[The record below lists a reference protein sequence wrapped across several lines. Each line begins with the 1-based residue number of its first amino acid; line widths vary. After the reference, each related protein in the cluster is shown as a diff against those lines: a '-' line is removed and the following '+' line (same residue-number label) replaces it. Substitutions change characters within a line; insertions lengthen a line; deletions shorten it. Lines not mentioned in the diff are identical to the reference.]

1 MKKMKE
7 FVVIGL
13 GRFGKSVASQLYT
26 MGNEVLAIDKN
37 PIETNQMDGKVSSAI
52 TADATKYEIL
62 HSLGVENFDC
72 AIVCIGEALESSL
85 LVVEACKELKIG
97 YIIAKAKSE
106 QHAKILKALGVDLIV
121 SPEEFAGKKLTNM
134 LATPGINELAELT
147 EDYKIFEMA
156 LPDGWRNKTIRDINM
171 TKKYKVSIIVI
182 KRENAVLIPDPD
194 MELIEGDKL
203 VLSGESSKF
212 YSLINLIKEPEEVK
226 QSLTSVFE
234 NKDEDNE

>member
-13 GRFGKSVASQLYT
+13 GRFGKSVATQLYT
-26 MGNEVLAIDKN
+26 MGNEVLAIDKDQL
-37 PIETNQMDGKVSSAI
+37 ETNQMEGKVSSAV

-85 LVVEACKELKIG
+85 LVVEVCKELKIG

-106 QHAKILKALGVDLIV
+106 QHAKILKALGVDLVV

-134 LATPGINELAELT
+134 LSTPGINELAELT
-147 EDYKIFEMA
+147 EDYKIFEMS
-156 LPDGWRNKTIRDINM
+156 LPDGWRDKTIRDINM

-182 KRENAVLIPDPD
+182 KRNNEVLMPDPE
-194 MELIEGDKL
+194 MILVEGDKL
-203 VLSGESSKF
+203 VLSGESSRF
-212 YSLINLIKEPEEVK
+212 YALLNLIKEPEEVK
-226 QSLTSVFE
+226 QSLSSVFGTPD
-234 NKDEDNE
+234 KNE

>member
-13 GRFGKSVASQLYT
+13 GRFGKSVATQLYT
-26 MGNEVLAIDKN
+26 MGNEVLAIDKDQL
-37 PIETNQMDGKVSSAI
+37 ETNQMEGKVSSAV

-85 LVVEACKELKIG
+85 LVVEVCKELKIG

-106 QHAKILKALGVDLIV
+106 QHAKILKALGVDLVV

-134 LATPGINELAELT
+134 LSTPGINELAELT
-147 EDYKIFEMA
+147 EDYKIFEMS
-156 LPDGWRNKTIRDINM
+156 LPDGWRDKTIRDINM

-182 KRENAVLIPDPD
+182 KRNNEVLMPDPE
-194 MELIEGDKL
+194 MILVEGDKP
-203 VLSGESSKF
+203 VLSGESSRF
-212 YSLINLIKEPEEVK
+212 YALLNLIKEPEEVK
-226 QSLTSVFE
+226 QSLSSVFGTPD
-234 NKDEDNE
+234 KNE

>member
-13 GRFGKSVASQLYT
+13 GRFGKSVATQLYT

-37 PIETNQMDGKVSSAI
+37 QLETNQMEGKVSSAV

-85 LVVEACKELKIG
+85 LVVEVCKELKIG

-106 QHAKILKALGVDLIV
+106 QHAKILKALGVDLVV

-134 LATPGINELAELT
+134 LSTPGINELAELT
-147 EDYKIFEMA
+147 EDYKIFEMS
-156 LPDGWRNKTIRDINM
+156 LPDGWRDKTIRDINM

-182 KRENAVLIPDPD
+182 KRNNEVLMPDPE
-194 MELIEGDKL
+194 MILVEGDKL
-203 VLSGESSKF
+203 VLSGESSRF
-212 YSLINLIKEPEEVK
+212 YALLNLIKEPEEVK
-226 QSLTSVFE
+226 QSLSSVFGTPD
-234 NKDEDNE
+234 KNE

>member
-13 GRFGKSVASQLYT
+13 GRFGKSVATQLYT

-37 PIETNQMDGKVSSAI
+37 QLETNQMEGKVSSAV

-85 LVVEACKELKIG
+85 LVVEVCKELKIG

-106 QHAKILKALGVDLIV
+106 QHAKILKALGVDLVV

-134 LATPGINELAELT
+134 LSTPGINELAELT
-147 EDYKIFEMA
+147 EDYKIFEMS
-156 LPDGWRNKTIRDINM
+156 LPDGWRDKTIRDINM

-182 KRENAVLIPDPD
+182 KRNNEVLMPDPE
-194 MELIEGDKL
+194 MTLVEGDKL

-212 YSLINLIKEPEEVK
+212 YALLNLIKEPEEVK
-226 QSLTSVFE
+226 QSLSSVFGAPD
-234 NKDEDNE
+234 KNE

>member
-13 GRFGKSVASQLYT
+13 GRFGKSVATQLYI

-37 PIETNQMDGKVSSAI
+37 PLETNQMEGKVSSAI

-85 LVVEACKELKIG
+85 LVVEVCKELKIG

-134 LATPGINELAELT
+134 LSTPGINELAELT
-147 EDYKIFEMA
+147 EDYKIFEMT
-156 LPDGWRNKTIRDINM
+156 LQDDWRNKTIKDINM

-182 KRENAVLIPDPD
+182 KRDNEVIAPEPD

-212 YSLINLIKEPEEVK
+212 YALMNLIKEPDEVK
-226 QSLTSVFE
+226 QSLSSVFGSS
-234 NKDEDNE
+234 EDKE

>member
-13 GRFGKSVASQLYT
+13 GRFGKSVATQLYT

-37 PIETNQMDGKVSSAI
+37 PLETNQMEGKVSSAI

-85 LVVEACKELKIG
+85 LVVEVCKELKIG

-134 LATPGINELAELT
+134 LSTPGINELAELT
-147 EDYKIFEMA
+147 EDYKIFEMT
-156 LPDGWRNKTIRDINM
+156 LPDDWRNKTIKDINM

-182 KRENAVLIPDPD
+182 KRDYEVIAPEPD

-212 YSLINLIKEPEEVK
+212 YALMNLIKEPDEVK
-226 QSLTSVFE
+226 QSLSSVFGSS
-234 NKDEDNE
+234 EDKE

>member
-13 GRFGKSVASQLYT
+13 GRFGKSVATQLYT
-26 MGNEVLAIDKN
+26 TGNEVLAIDKD
-37 PIETNQMDGKVSSAI
+37 PLETNQMEGKVTSAI
-52 TADATKYEIL
+52 TADATKYEIM

-85 LVVEACKELKIG
+85 LVVEVCKELKIG

-106 QHAKILKALGVDLIV
+106 QHAKILKALGVDLVV
-121 SPEEFAGKKLTNM
+121 SPEDFAGKKLTNM
-134 LATPGINELAELT
+134 LSTPGINELAELT
-147 EDYKIFEMA
+147 EDYKIFEMP

-182 KRENAVLIPDPD
+182 KRENEVLMPEPD
-194 MELIEGDKL
+194 MELLEGDRL

-212 YSLINLIKEPEEVK
+212 YALINLIKEPEEVK
-226 QSLTSVFE
+226 QSLSSVFG
-234 NKDEDNE
+234 NPEDKE